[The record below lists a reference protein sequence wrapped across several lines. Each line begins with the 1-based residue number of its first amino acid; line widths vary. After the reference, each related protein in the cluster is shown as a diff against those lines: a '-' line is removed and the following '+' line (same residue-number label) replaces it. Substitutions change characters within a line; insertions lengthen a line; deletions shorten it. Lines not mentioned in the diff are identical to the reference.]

1 MKRYIVVLLV
11 LFSFMSMAEADEG
24 VINNKALRDIDDIV
38 LEVTGTHTVTKKSFL
53 KFRHD
58 ANGSFRFI
66 INWSDANLDGTD
78 VKLNESWTYDT
89 GHAAGKTNTGI
100 HPVVGKKRTADGKL
114 VVVFPSTV
122 SSGTE
127 KLFIN
132 SLKISGNANDHSIT
146 NDAYHYHSAT
156 DKLSNLYI
164 SDSASGLFPSNN
176 GDREVFA
183 ITYFIANGGKRPG
196 FSQSFNAYLCLFDPE
211 TNQSKVHS
219 LGVMNG
225 LFPSVRVVAGDFD
238 NDGKEN
244 ELAVIRD
251 GRDADYYMTVY
262 RVSGLEIGNAIYS
275 ASLGARENTEA
286 DNSDGCD
293 IVAGDFNNDGKT
305 EITAIYAN
313 FEDEDYYPT
322 VTTFSWNGSTF
333 AQKSKTDKN
342 DDLHLGSTHW
352 YSSSYVPHF
361 GLIAEVEDIDGNGTD
376 DIVLLTASYG
386 SSEGN
391 IVASVWDTDNSLKP
405 SMKCHRKTSTKIAG
419 WGGTMGEDMSEC
431 SYLPRSVSL
440 ALVPLGDKSNGANV
454 CRMLVTKS
462 QGGDSI
468 HASSDYRTGDEI
480 FYMTVT
486 NTNGS
491 VSSLGDLTLWK
502 SGSAGYA
509 TALVPGDFYTE
520 CVELGDNPEHLVY
533 EKDRVYAAEV
543 QTPPYHVDFIQPDF
557 PIGESTPASRKVVNV
572 SFSGSYSQYQHTQST
587 TTGNDVSFNTTSST
601 EWGVDAKAGG
611 SYKLFGVETSGG
623 YKDMA
628 STVENETESAK
639 ATRTLAI
646 SETAS
651 GSDNVVLYTT
661 NRHVWRYQILSY
673 LNKPNDEVGD
683 DKFMTFTLCEAPEIH
698 DGEAGN
704 SSQLDDYNPIHE
716 EGNLFSYPALIE
728 HIPYWGKNQAIL
740 SEKKTTTMGK
750 TKSNL
755 TVDLSEVN
763 TNNTTTTTK
772 SKKALNGSLT
782 LSLNVPKYLHASTTA
797 TGSYSKELTNTES
810 YTKTY
815 QKSDKFIIELPAST
829 TGIQSGYTAHS
840 IAAQVY
846 ADAAGVMKVAF
857 AVPELHQ
864 DAALWNRYGGVYG
877 KKPDPALVLPK
888 RFGIFKDAEGLQK
901 WGAVEHW
908 PTALKLRG
916 ISFYDVTAESSTIFS
931 DELNS
936 SRSSLSRHSLIAGHT
951 YKIQIPVYN
960 ASFVDA
966 GNVDVEMRICK
977 MNGNADDNTLPDV
990 SSLNIIDRKTVT
1002 LGGWVDG
1009 SALTT
1014 NDPDPNKAMVSF
1026 DWTID
1031 SSYTESNYRLFFVID
1046 PDNKIDEIH
1055 EVWDVSKEDGQY
1067 TGDPGGNNV
1076 GYAKIAI
1083 LNSEPEIVNASSGGA
1098 GLFHA
1103 AADNVTEDDFKMY
1116 FEPVRANDTR
1126 TRLTLNEFRAEL
1138 ANIKEDFIAH
1148 ATVVYSGT
1156 RTLTNVYFTM
1166 TRNRNGELSII
1177 ADRNIPAIFPN
1188 REYHC
1193 SFIVYPERLLSST
1206 FDVSMTGDNLSLSW
1220 PKDDGNDG
1228 GAGDD
1233 STPSDP
1239 VQEAGS
1245 SSSGCDMGMNTL
1257 VALSLLALFSLRAK
1271 KHR

>member
-1 MKRYIVVLLV
+1 MKRYIVVPLV
-11 LFSFMSMAEADEG
+11 LLSFMSMAGAEEG
-24 VINNKALRDIDDIV
+24 FINKKALSEIDDIV
-38 LEVTGTHTVTKKSFL
+38 MEVTGTHTITKKSFL
-53 KFRHD
+53 KFRND

-66 INWSDANLDGTD
+66 INWSDANLDGSD
-78 VKLNESWTYDT
+78 VKLNESKSYET

-100 HPVVGKKRTADGKL
+100 HPVVGKKRTNDGKL

-132 SLKISGNANDHSIT
+132 SLKISGNADDHSIT

-156 DKLSNLYI
+156 GKLNNLYI
-164 SDSASGLFPSNN
+164 SDSASGLFPENN

-196 FSQSFNAYLCLFDPE
+196 FSQSFNSHLCLFDPE
-211 TNQSKVHS
+211 TNQSKVHD

-225 LFPSVRVVAGDFD
+225 YFPSVRVVAGDFD

-251 GRDADYYMTVY
+251 GKEANYYMTVY
-262 RVSGLEIGNAIYS
+262 RVSGLDIGNAIYS
-275 ASLGARENTEA
+275 KSLGARENTEA

-305 EITAIYAN
+305 EIAAVYAD
-313 FEDEDYYPT
+313 FKDGDYYPT

-333 AQKSKTDKN
+333 KQQSKTDKN

-391 IVASVWDTDNSLKP
+391 IVASVWDTDKNLNP
-405 SMKCHRKTSTKIAG
+405 SMKCHKKTSTKIAG

-440 ALVPLGDKSNGANV
+440 GLVPLGDKSNGANV
-454 CRMLVTKS
+454 CRIIVTKS
-462 QGGDSI
+462 QGGDSVKY
-468 HASSDYRTGDEI
+468 SSDYRTGDEI

-486 NTNGS
+486 NSNGS
-491 VSSLGDLTLWK
+491 VTLSDLTLWK
-502 SGSAGYA
+502 SGSSGYA
-509 TALVPGDFYTE
+509 TAIVPGDFYTE

-533 EKDRVYAAEV
+533 EGDRVYAAEV
-543 QTPPYHVDFIQPDF
+543 QAPPYHVDFIQPDF
-557 PIGESTPASRKVVNV
+557 PIGKSAPTSKNVVNV
-572 SFSGSYSQYQHTQST
+572 SFSGSYSQYQQTQST

-601 EWGVDAKAGG
+601 EWGVDAKVGG

-628 STVENETESAK
+628 TTVENEANSAR
-639 ATRTLAI
+639 ATRSLTI
-646 SETAS
+646 SQTTN
-651 GSDNVVLYTT
+651 GSDNVVLYKT

-673 LNKPNDEVGD
+673 ISKPNDEVGD

-698 DGEAGN
+698 DGDAGN

-728 HIPYWGKNQAIL
+728 HIPYYLDGKQAEL
-740 SEKKTTTMGK
+740 SPKQTTTMGYA
-750 TKSNL
+750 KSSL
-755 TVDLSEVN
+755 TVELSKVN

-797 TGSYSKELTNTES
+797 TGSYSKELTNTEA

-815 QKSDKFIIELPAST
+815 QTSDKFIIELPASN
-829 TGIQSGYTAHS
+829 TGIMSDYTAHS
-840 IAAQVY
+840 ITTQVY

-857 AVPELHQ
+857 AVPELNSS
-864 DAALWNRYGGVYG
+864 AALWNRYGGVYG

-931 DELNS
+931 DYDES
-936 SRSSLSRHSLIAGHT
+936 SGLRRNLLIAGHS

-966 GNVDVEMRICK
+966 GNVDVEMRLYK
-977 MNGNADDNTLPDV
+977 MKGNVDDNVLPSV
-990 SSLNIIDRKTVT
+990 SSLDVIDRKTVK
-1002 LGGWVDG
+1002 LEGWVDG
-1009 SALTT
+1009 S
-1014 NDPDPNKAMVSF
+1014 DVNKAMVSF
-1026 DWTID
+1026 DWTIG
-1031 SSYTESNYRLFFVID
+1031 STYTENNYRLFFVID
-1046 PDNKIDEIH
+1046 PDNKVDEIH
-1055 EVWDVSKEDGQY
+1055 EVWDISKEGEQY
-1067 TGDPGGNNV
+1067 TGDPGGNNM
-1076 GYAKIAI
+1076 GYANIAI
-1083 LNSEPEIVNASSGGA
+1083 LNSEPEVVNASSE
-1098 GLFHA
+1098 LFHA
-1103 AADNVTEDDFKMY
+1103 AADDVTEDDFKMY

-1138 ANIKEDFIAH
+1138 ANMSEDFVAH
-1148 ATVVYSGT
+1148 ATVVYSGA
-1156 RTLTNVYFTM
+1156 RTLTNVSFTM
-1166 TRNRNGELSII
+1166 TRNRDGELSII

-1206 FDVSMTGDNLSLSW
+1206 FDVSMTGDNLNLSW
-1220 PKDDGNDG
+1220 SKDDGNDG
-1228 GAGDD
+1228 GTDD
-1233 STPSDP
+1233 NSTPSDP
-1239 VQEAGS
+1239 AQGVGS
-1245 SSSGCDMGMNTL
+1245 SGSGCDMGTNAL
-1257 VALSLLALFSLRAK
+1257 IALSLLTLYSLKMK